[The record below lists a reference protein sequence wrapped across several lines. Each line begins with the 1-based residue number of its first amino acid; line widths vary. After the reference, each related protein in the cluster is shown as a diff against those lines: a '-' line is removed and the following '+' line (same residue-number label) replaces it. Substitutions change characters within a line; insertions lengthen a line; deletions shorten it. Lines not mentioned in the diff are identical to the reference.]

1 MKRLSILSCV
11 AALALASASA
21 LAGAKWSYPV
31 SIQRDA
37 TTSAGSM
44 VGTLGSIRN
53 SADTVS
59 QLGCYYERFTA
70 AWGNYPYASCF
81 GYDGTQ
87 WLSCYT
93 TDPALTETIA
103 RLQGDSY
110 LSVVVKAD
118 GTCERVQLGVHSWGA
133 PKAP

>member
-1 MKRLSILSCV
+1 MKRLSIFSCV
-11 AALALASASA
+11 AALALVSASA
-21 LAGAKWSYPV
+21 LAGAKWTYPV
-31 SIQRDA
+31 SIQKDA
-37 TTSAGSM
+37 TGAGSM

-53 SADTVS
+53 SADTVTH
-59 QLGCYYERFTA
+59 LGCYYEHFPSTWR
-70 AWGNYPYASCF
+70 NYPYASCF

-110 LSVVVKAD
+110 LWIAVKAD
-118 GTCERVQLGVHSWGA
+118 GTCDRVQIGTHSWGA